1 MTQTENEIR
10 IKHSDT
16 EMTDWKE
23 QLVMASELCPL
34 QFSQHEILSPLLSI
48 HKFWWMCVF
57 GVVKLDQYFIV
68 EYSFLGQEPWKFT
81 TALSGSEDDPFYSI
95 SATKQTE
102 LLLPPLTE
110 VIKPDI
116 IHLISHW

>member
-48 HKFWWMCVF
+48 HKF
-57 GVVKLDQYFIV
+57 
-68 EYSFLGQEPWKFT
+68 
-81 TALSGSEDDPFYSI
+81 
-95 SATKQTE
+95 
-102 LLLPPLTE
+102 
-110 VIKPDI
+110 
-116 IHLISHW
+116 